1 MEALKHPVASHR
13 AWASAL
19 SGRAG
24 DSEQWLFAGQWQGRD
39 DSQRLSLVGPSV
51 SSHSVFSEANSG
63 SLEAR
68 PRTGTFTGVFRGHR
82 RQAAGPPPSP
92 LRAPHCRAAGPR
104 AQPPPCVV
112 PHPRPG
118 PLGARGAVFRGCT
131 PHHVT
136 LTCVLQRD
144 TEDTCAQCAACW
156 GAEPCTSKPVSGAP
170 LLMTHQEAGPRP
182 GPRSATGDPRRLR
195 VPTWSHVCVFDRTQD
210 VFGLDDQWARF
221 GGGHSSCE
229 GLARCVAT
237 WGL

>member
-51 SSHSVFSEANSG
+51 SSHSAFSEAHSG

-104 AQPPPCVV
+104 AQPLPCVV

-136 LTCVLQRD
+136 LTCVLQRHRGHVRPVCCVRGCRAVHIQACFWGSPPD
-144 TEDTCAQCAACW
+144 DAPGGRPAAW
-156 GAEPCTSKPVSGAP
+156 TTFSDRRPEEAEGAGVVA
-170 LLMTHQEAGPRP
+170 
-182 GPRSATGDPRRLR
+182 RLR
-195 VPTWSHVCVFDRTQD
+195 V
-210 VFGLDDQWARF
+210 
-221 GGGHSSCE
+221 
-229 GLARCVAT
+229 
-237 WGL
+237 